1 MSHPTK
7 RVRYDSAAVA
17 TAQYYNTTGTVPS
30 SFQLSADLSYLITT
44 QPNCTIAAY
53 ELPPQS
59 NEKDLRD
66 LFSTYGPVKNLQIV
80 CNGRAALIEFN
91 EISLPTRLV
100 HWAKINPFCVGVTP
114 VRLEFSSQTITAPV
128 NSGKQAT
135 SQNATSTTD
144 STPSTVLHL
153 DITNAEYPIT
163 VDVLKAICSPHGQL
177 QKIMIGKK
185 NADKSLEAFVE
196 FATVEEAKKAQENL
210 DGADIYSGCCSLTVT
225 FSKLKVHVTKNDT
238 ESWDFTDS
246 TTSKEGLL
254 SSTSGQRTLLGPTT
268 NGNNSSSSSVP
279 PPESAPTVAPVTQIS
294 APAQISA
301 PPTVANPPVA
311 YPPQSYYGYSAPQPV
326 PTQYMPAGYYCSTPM
341 MPGQPM
347 PGFPSPAG
355 PYGMP
360 MHSPYYQHPAAGY
373 PGYPQ
378 GYMSGSQI
386 PTQHSTARSA
396 PQILPTP
403 PPVHHVT
410 PAGIGIGHSTSNLN
424 STSVAAARNTD
435 MSIFHAEEGA
445 VLMACN
451 LPEGVNCDHLF
462 NVLCLYGNIA
472 RIKFLKSRP
481 GCAMIQMGSKESA
494 DRVSEHLNGATVF
507 GQVIQFHHSK
517 QTEVQEHAGLGTLS
531 DGSPVMKNYMTD
543 SNNRFRNP
551 IVAAKSRILAPTRTL
566 HFFNAPLNFSPEDM
580 CRVFADCGVKRPPRI
595 VVFTAKPGQKTSL
608 GLAEW
613 DTVPDALDAL
623 SLSNHRPI
631 HIVGFAHPFH
641 LKLAFSPKPISDDRA
656 GACMIKYPA
665 PPIHH
670 KEAVISRKPSFGT
683 AATSDI
689 TGYGFQPHTIVTV
702 ASPSLQAAHLQAASD
717 GDKPAEI
724 GTAVTPHTRSHDSRG
739 SEERTVNEAPTTS
752 EDFSVDELE
761 AAEAAYLASITA
773 AAANQG
779 AEEPSKPIENEEKV
793 EEVEQCSSAAPSLE
807 QADPQM
813 QPPSPT
819 LESDSEAASLRPI
832 RRQPTT
838 PPSEPEDDE

>member
-1 MSHPTK
+1 
-7 RVRYDSAAVA
+7 
-17 TAQYYNTTGTVPS
+17 
-30 SFQLSADLSYLITT
+30 
-44 QPNCTIAAY
+44 
-53 ELPPQS
+53 
-59 NEKDLRD
+59 
-66 LFSTYGPVKNLQIV
+66 
-80 CNGRAALIEFN
+80 
-91 EISLPTRLV
+91 
-100 HWAKINPFCVGVTP
+100 
-114 VRLEFSSQTITAPV
+114 
-128 NSGKQAT
+128 
-135 SQNATSTTD
+135 
-144 STPSTVLHL
+144 
-153 DITNAEYPIT
+153 
-163 VDVLKAICSPHGQL
+163 
-177 QKIMIGKK
+177 MIGKK

-225 FSKLKVHVTKNDT
+225 FSKLKVNVTKNDT
-238 ESWDFTDS
+238 ESWDFSDS
-246 TTSKEGLL
+246 TPSKEGLL
-254 SSTSGQRTLLGPTT
+254 SSASGQRTLLGSNA
-268 NGNNSSSSSVP
+268 NGGGNAH
-279 PPESAPTVAPVTQIS
+279 PPESSATVTQIS

-301 PPTVANPPVA
+301 PPTVSNPPVA
-311 YPPQSYYGYSAPQPV
+311 YPPQSYYGYSAQQPV
-326 PTQYMPAGYYCSTPM
+326 PTPYMPAGYYCSTPM

-347 PGFPSPAG
+347 PGFASPAG

-378 GYMSGSQI
+378 GYMSGGQI

-507 GQVIQFHHSK
+507 GQVIEFHHSK

-665 PPIHH
+665 PPMHH
-670 KEAVISRKPSFGT
+670 KDAVISRKPSYNT
-683 AATSDI
+683 VAAPDVS
-689 TGYGFQPHTIVTV
+689 GYGFQPHTIVTV
-702 ASPSLQAAHLQAASD
+702 ASPSLQSTHLHAASD
-717 GDKPAEI
+717 SDKPAEI
-724 GTAVTPHTRSHDSRG
+724 GTAMTPQTQSHDSRDDG
-739 SEERTVNEAPTTS
+739 DPASNDVPTASTT
-752 EDFSVDELE
+752 FSVDELE
-761 AAEAAYLASITA
+761 AAEAAYLASLTA
-773 AAANQG
+773 AAANEG
-779 AEEPSKPIENEEKV
+779 LEESSKSEHEEKV
-793 EEVEQCSSAAPSLE
+793 DGEQRDPVAPSLE
-807 QADPQM
+807 QADVEARQ
-813 QPPSPT
+813 PSPT
-819 LESDSEAASLRPI
+819 LESDSEDPSPRPV